1 MKILFLLACLLFSA
15 SFAFAQGVITNETV
29 IEMSKNG
36 LSSEIIKAKIK
47 ASETKFDT
55 STEAIKKLTE
65 AGVAEPVIVAMI
77 EKQDSQKQT
86 EKQEKKEASKMS
98 EAIPE
103 QGNLSD
109 ILGKKKVYIYS
120 EDLKS
125 RDIIIKVLNK
135 DKSFEIV
142 DKLEDSDFAIKF
154 EVWIDSVGAVANRTG
169 DTTTVTESRARVG
182 TLTILMP
189 SSDSNRVRFVYSTK
203 KTQRSILFDHPAES
217 TTKQFLKD
225 LSKIATKE

>member
-1 MKILFLLACLLFSA
+1 MKILFLLACLLFST

-55 STEAIKKLTE
+55 STEAIKKMTE

-86 EKQEKKEASKMS
+86 AKQEQKENSKIS
-98 EAIPE
+98 DSIPE

-109 ILGKKKVYIYS
+109 IVGKKKVYIYS

-125 RDIIIKVLNK
+125 RDIIIKELNK
-135 DKSFEIV
+135 SKLFEVV

-154 EVWIDSVGAVANRTG
+154 EVWIESVGAVANRNG
-169 DTTTVTESRARVG
+169 NTTTVSNSQVRKGV
-182 TLTILMP
+182 LTILMP
-189 SSDSNRVRFVYSTK
+189 SENSNRVRFIYSAK
-203 KTQRSILFDHPAES
+203 KTQTFVFNDHPAES
-217 TTKQFLKD
+217 TTKQFIKD
-225 LSKIATKE
+225 LSKLTEGQ